1 MDTKNMENTNPLQ
14 KYYRQPAI
22 YIKLP
27 SGGRYYAKEVFTPT
41 ETGEIPILPMTA
53 KDELAFKTPDAMI
66 NGQATVDV
74 IKSCVPN
81 LLDPWKMVNYDTDT
95 VLLAIRIATYGET
108 MDVNFT
114 LPVTNEEQTH
124 TINLPALLE
133 DLARAQ
139 IEDETTTSK
148 GFKVE
153 IQPLTY
159 KTLTKIQIARFEQQ
173 KMYGTID
180 NSTMSDEAKQS
191 AFAKSFETLNM
202 VNFSL
207 LVDSIKTITTP
218 DGNTVVDRAQII
230 EFCNNADAKTV
241 TEIQDKLSE
250 LRLQAQIPPLKL
262 KATEDQIKKGVP
274 ASYEVPIT
282 FDSSNFFA

>member
-1 MDTKNMENTNPLQ
+1 MNPLE

-27 SGGRYYAKEVFTPT
+27 SKGKYYTKEVYTPT
-41 ETGEIPILPMTA
+41 ETGEIPVLPMTA

-81 LLDPWKMVNYDTDT
+81 LKDPWKMVNYDTDV
-95 VLLAIRIATYGET
+95 VLLAIRIATYGEN
-108 MDVNFT
+108 MDISFRVPLVNDEQSHT
-114 LPVTNEEQTH
+114 LV
-124 TINLPALLE
+124 LPELLE
-133 DLARAQ
+133 QLGRIE

-148 GFKVE
+148 GFKVQ
-153 IQPLTY
+153 IQPLDY

-180 NSTMSDEAKQS
+180 SSSMTEEEKQS
-191 AFAKSFETLNM
+191 AFGKSFATLNM

-207 LVDSIKTITTP
+207 LVDSIKSITTP
-218 DGNTVVDRAQII
+218 GGDTVVNRAQII
-230 EFCNNADAKTV
+230 EFCNKTDSK
-241 TEIQDKLSE
+241 TINEIQDKLSE
-250 LRLQAQIPPLKL
+250 LRLQAQMAPLKI
-262 KATEDQIKKGVP
+262 KSTEEQIKKGAP
-274 ASYEVPIT
+274 ASFEVPVT
-282 FDSSNFFA
+282 FDNSNFFG

>member
-1 MDTKNMENTNPLQ
+1 MTENTNPLE

-27 SGGRYYAKEVFTPT
+27 SRGKYYTKEVYTPT
-41 ETGEIPILPMTA
+41 ETGEIPVLPMTA

-81 LLDPWKMVNYDTDT
+81 LKDPWKMVNYDTDV
-95 VLLAIRIATYGET
+95 VLLAIRIATYGEN
-108 MDVNFT
+108 MDISFRVPLVNDEQSHT
-114 LPVTNEEQTH
+114 LV
-124 TINLPALLE
+124 LPELLE
-133 DLARAQ
+133 QLGRIE

-148 GFKVE
+148 GFKVQ
-153 IQPLTY
+153 IQPLDY

-180 NSTMSDEAKQS
+180 SSSMTEEEKQS
-191 AFAKSFETLNM
+191 AFGKSFATLNM

-207 LVDSIKTITTP
+207 LVDSIKSITTP
-218 DGNTVVDRAQII
+218 GGDTVVNRAQII
-230 EFCNNADAKTV
+230 EFCNKTDSK
-241 TEIQDKLSE
+241 TINEIQDKLSE
-250 LRLQAQIPPLKL
+250 LRLQAQMAPLKI
-262 KATEDQIKKGVP
+262 KSTEEQIKKGAP
-274 ASYEVPIT
+274 ASFEVPVT
-282 FDSSNFFA
+282 FDNSNFFG

>member
-1 MDTKNMENTNPLQ
+1 MENTNPLQ

-27 SGGRYYAKEVFTPT
+27 SGGRYYPKEVFTPT
-41 ETGEIPILPMTA
+41 ETGEIPILPMTV

-66 NGQATVDV
+66 NGQSTVDV

-81 LLDPWKMVNYDTDT
+81 MLDPWKMVNYDTDA

-108 MDVNFT
+108 MDVNFRV
-114 LPVTNEEQTH
+114 PVTNEEQSH
-124 TINLPALLE
+124 TLNLPALLE
-133 DLARAQ
+133 DLGRAE
-139 IEDETTTSK
+139 IVDETMTSTK
-148 GFKVE
+148 FKIE
-153 IQPLTY
+153 IEPLTY
-159 KTLTKIQIARFEQQ
+159 KSLTKIQIARFEQQ

-180 NSTMSDEAKQS
+180 NSTMTDEAKQS

-207 LVDSIKTITTP
+207 LVDSIKSITTP
-218 DGNTVVDRAQII
+218 EGNTVIDRAQII

-241 TEIQDKLSE
+241 TEIQEKLSD
-250 LRLQAQIPPLKL
+250 LRVQAQIPPLRI
-262 KATEDQIKKGVP
+262 KATEDQIKKGAP
-274 ASYEVPIT
+274 TSFEVPVT
-282 FDSSNFFA
+282 FDSSNFFG